1 MAQKDIDTRTAE
13 MEEVEKAINSL
24 NTPTSSEEAGIPK
37 PEDNR
42 TAIHPESPPKSGEIP
57 AVEESSKSGGNT
69 SPPDESKKP
78 KKTSDPDGPIAKEQA
93 PNKKTT
99 SVAKAMASKFGKVGK
114 LGLLLNGGL
123 AVANYSGY
131 RSEGDTTTEAAIKTV
146 GEAAITSV
154 IGPGKYL
161 AGMALTQV
169 PGLISDTFESIN
181 EQTRELNRLGT
192 MRPFEGNT
200 FVDNPQIFTMRQ
212 AAMVTMQQSKYSL
225 EHAMQGNEASF
236 LHR

>member
-13 MEEVEKAINSL
+13 MEEVENAINSL
-24 NTPTSSEEAGIPK
+24 NTPTASEEAGIPK
-37 PEDNR
+37 SEDST
-42 TAIHPESPPKSGEIP
+42 TAVHPESPPKSGEVP
-57 AVEESSKSGGNT
+57 TVEESSRSGGNT
-69 SPPDESKKP
+69 SPPDENKKP
-78 KKTSDPDGPIAKEQA
+78 RKKSDPDGPIAKEQA

-99 SVAKAMASKFGKVGK
+99 SVTKAMASKFGKVGK

-131 RSEGDTTTEAAIKTV
+131 RSEGDTATEAAIKTV

-154 IGPGKYL
+154 IGPGKFL
-161 AGMALTQV
+161 AGMALAQV
-169 PGLISDTFESIN
+169 PGMASDAFNEIN
-181 EQTRELNRLGT
+181 SRTRELNRLGT

-212 AAMVTMQQSKYSL
+212 ASMVVMQQSKYNL
-225 EHAMQGNEASF
+225 EHAMQGNEASY